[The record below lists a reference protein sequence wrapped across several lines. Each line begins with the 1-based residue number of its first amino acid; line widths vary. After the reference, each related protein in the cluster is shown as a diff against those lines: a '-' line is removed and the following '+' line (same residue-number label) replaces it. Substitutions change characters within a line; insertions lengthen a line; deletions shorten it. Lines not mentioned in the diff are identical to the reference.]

1 MSSSFLERLFKRM
14 INQFVLAN
22 VLHRPLR
29 ALVSVMAI
37 SLEVLMIL
45 MVVGI
50 CQGMIVET
58 AQRQNGIGADIFL
71 RPPNASVMFSTAGD
85 RIPTEDTERLRPLSQ
100 IRAISPVLTQLETS
114 DGLVNIF
121 GIDFASFTA
130 VSSGFTFLE
139 GGSFSSETADEILID
154 DLYQRS
160 KGLKVGDTHT
170 LRGRNFKVA
179 GVVRNGKGARVF
191 VPIKTLQEL
200 TGWNGQATMMLIKI
214 MDPGQIDAAIQAIQ
228 KVLPGYQ
235 VNSSQ
240 EWVSLLMN
248 TSPPG
253 LDLFIYVVVGIAA
266 VIGSFAIFLS
276 MYTTIAERTRD
287 IGILKSLG
295 ASKAYIV
302 SLILRESVALSLLGL
317 FLGVLLAVAGRSLIE
332 ALIPTQPVRLSME
345 WIGISALLV
354 VVSGVT
360 GALYPA
366 FQAASKDP
374 LVALAYE

>member
-1 MSSSFLERLFKRM
+1 M

-29 ALVSVMAI
+29 ALVSVLAI

-50 CQGMIVET
+50 CKGMIIDT

-71 RPPNASVMFSTAGD
+71 RPPNAPVIFSTGSV
-85 RIPTEDTERLRPLSQ
+85 RMPIEDGANLKVLPQ
-100 IRAISPVLTQLETS
+100 IRALSPVLTQLETS

-121 GIDFASFTA
+121 GIDYASFTS
-130 VSSGFTFLE
+130 VSGGFTFFA
-139 GGSFSSETADEILID
+139 GGSFSHAAANEIIID
-154 DLYQRS
+154 DLYQQS
-160 KGLKVGDTHT
+160 KRLNVGDSHT
-170 LRGRNFKVA
+170 LKGRSFKVC

-191 VPIKTLQEL
+191 VPIETLQEL
-200 TGWNGQATMMLIKI
+200 TGWNGQATMTLIKLN
-214 MDPGQIDAAIQAIQ
+214 DSSQVDAAIQAIQ
-228 KVLPGYQ
+228 NVLPGYQ

-253 LDLFIYVVVGIAA
+253 LDLFIYVVVGIAV

-295 ASKAYIV
+295 ASKGYIV
-302 SLILRESVALSLLGL
+302 NLILRESVALSFFGLLLGV
-317 FLGVLLAVAGRSLIE
+317 VLTLASRSVIE
-332 ALIPTQPVRLSME
+332 TLIPTQQVLLSIP
-345 WIGISALLV
+345 WIGISTLLV

-366 FQAASKDP
+366 IQAASKDP
-374 LVALAYE
+374 LLALEYE

>member
-1 MSSSFLERLFKRM
+1 M

-29 ALVSVMAI
+29 ALVSVLAI

-50 CQGMIVET
+50 CQGMIFET

-71 RPPNASVMFSTAGD
+71 RPPNASVIFSVGSD
-85 RIPTEDTERLRPLSQ
+85 RMKTTDGEKLASLPQVRSL
-100 IRAISPVLTQLETS
+100 SPVLTQLETG

-121 GIDFASFTA
+121 GIDYASFAA
-130 VSSGFTFLE
+130 VSGGFTFLE
-139 GGSFSSETADEILID
+139 GGPFTSETADEILID

-160 KGLKVGDTHT
+160 KGLSLGKTHS
-170 LRGRNFKVA
+170 LKGRSFKVV

-191 VPIKTLQEL
+191 VPIRTLQEL
-200 TGWNGQATMMLIKI
+200 TGWNGQATLTLIKLN
-214 MDPGQIDAAIQAIQ
+214 DASQVDAGIQAIQ
-228 KVLPGYQ
+228 NLLPGYQ

-295 ASKAYIV
+295 ASKAYII
-302 SLILRESVALSLLGL
+302 SLILRESVALSFLGL
-317 FLGVLLAVAGRSLIE
+317 FLGVLLAVAGRGLIE
-332 ALIPTQPVRLSME
+332 TLIPTQPVRLTME

>member
-1 MSSSFLERLFKRM
+1 M

-50 CQGMIVET
+50 SQGMIVDT

-71 RPPNASVMFSTAGD
+71 RPPNASVIFSVGSD
-85 RIPTEDTERLRPLSQ
+85 RMPTSDGEKLGSLPQ
-100 IRAISPVLTQLETS
+100 IRALSPVLTQLETG

-121 GIDFASFTA
+121 GIDYASFAA
-130 VSSGFTFLE
+130 VSGGFTFLA
-139 GGSFSSETADEILID
+139 GTPFSGETADEILID

-160 KGLKVGDTHT
+160 KGLKVGGTHI
-170 LRGRNFKVA
+170 LKGRSFKVV

-200 TGWNGQATMMLIKI
+200 TGWNGQATMTLIKLN
-214 MDPGQIDAAIQAIQ
+214 DANQIDAAIQAIQ
-228 KVLPGYQ
+228 NALPGYQ

-302 SLILRESVALSLLGL
+302 SLILRESVALSFLGL
-317 FLGVLLAVAGRSLIE
+317 FLGIILALAGRSLIE
-332 ALIPTQPVRLSME
+332 ALVPTQQVRLSIA

>member
-1 MSSSFLERLFKRM
+1 M

-29 ALVSVMAI
+29 ALVSVLAI

-71 RPPNASVMFSTAGD
+71 RPANASVMFATASD
-85 RIPTEDTERLRPLSQ
+85 RMPMEDGEKLRTLPQ
-100 IRAISPVLTQLETS
+100 VRALSPVLTQLETT

-121 GIDFASFTA
+121 GIDYARFAA
-130 VSSGFTFLE
+130 VSGGFAFLA
-139 GGSFSSETADEILID
+139 GGPFTTETADEILID

-160 KGLKVGDTHT
+160 KGLKLGDAHM
-170 LRGRNFKVA
+170 LKGRSFKVV
-179 GVVRNGKGARVF
+179 GMVRNGKGARVF

-200 TGWNGQATMMLIKI
+200 TGWSGQATMTLIKLN
-214 MDPGQIDAAIQAIQ
+214 DADQIDAAIQAIQ

-302 SLILRESVALSLLGL
+302 SLILRESVALSFLGL
-317 FLGVLLAVAGRSLIE
+317 FLGVLLAVVGRSLIE
-332 ALIPTQPVRLSME
+332 ALIPTQPVRLSIE

-354 VVSGVT
+354 VISGVT
-360 GALYPA
+360 GAIYPA

>member
-1 MSSSFLERLFKRM
+1 
-14 INQFVLAN
+14 
-22 VLHRPLR
+22 
-29 ALVSVMAI
+29 
-37 SLEVLMIL
+37 LEVLMIL

-50 CQGMIVET
+50 SQGMIVET

-71 RPPNASVMFSTAGD
+71 RPPNASVIFSIGSD
-85 RIPTEDTERLRPLSQ
+85 RMPTTDGEKLRTLPPV
-100 IRAISPVLTQLETS
+100 RALSPVLTQLETS

-121 GIDFASFTA
+121 GIDYPSFAA
-130 VSSGFTFLE
+130 VSGGFHFLA
-139 GGSFSSETADEILID
+139 GGPFSSETADEILID

-160 KGLKVGDTHT
+160 KGLKVGDAHT
-170 LRGRNFKVA
+170 LKGRTFKVV

-200 TGWNGQATMMLIKI
+200 TGWNGQATMTLIKTN
-214 MDPGQIDAAIQAIQ
+214 DASQIDAAIQAIQ
-228 KVLPGYQ
+228 NVLPSYQ

-253 LDLFIYVVVGIAA
+253 LDLFIYVVVGIAV

-295 ASKAYIV
+295 ASKRYIV
-302 SLILRESVALSLLGL
+302 SLILRESVALSFLGL
-317 FLGVLLAVAGRSLIE
+317 VLGVLLTLAGGSLIE
-332 ALIPTQPVRLSME
+332 TLVPTQQVQISTS

-366 FQAASKDP
+366 LQAASKDP

>member
-1 MSSSFLERLFKRM
+1 MDGAVRKQDRMTNRL
-14 INQFVLAN
+14 VLAN

-29 ALVSVMAI
+29 ALASVLAI

-50 CQGMIVET
+50 CKGMIVET

-71 RPPNASVMFSTAGD
+71 RPPNAPVIFSTGSV
-85 RIPTEDTERLRPLSQ
+85 RLRTEDGERLKSLP
-100 IRAISPVLTQLETS
+100 AILAVSPVLTQLETS

-121 GIDFASFTA
+121 GIEYASFVE
-130 VSSGFTFLE
+130 VSGGFTFVA
-139 GGSFSSETADEILID
+139 GGPFSSPQADEIIID
-154 DLYQRS
+154 DLYQQT
-160 KGLKVGDTHT
+160 KHLKVGDEHT
-170 LRGRNFKVA
+170 LKGRSFRVC

-191 VPIKTLQEL
+191 VPIQTLQEL
-200 TGWNGQATMMLIKI
+200 TGWTGQATMMLIKCRQES
-214 MDPGQIDAAIQAIQ
+214 QIEDAIAAIRQ
-228 KVLPGYQ
+228 VLPDHQ

-248 TSPPG
+248 TTPPG
-253 LDLFIYVVVGIAA
+253 LDLFIYVVVGTAV

-302 SLILRESVALSLLGL
+302 NVILRESLALSLLGL
-317 FLGVLLAVAGRSLIE
+317 LLGVALTLVGRSVIE
-332 ALIPTQPVRLSME
+332 ALIPTQQVLLSGQ
-345 WIGISALLV
+345 WILLSALLV
-354 VVSGVT
+354 VFSGVL

-366 FQAASKDP
+366 IQAASKDP
-374 LVALAYE
+374 LLALDYE

>member
-1 MSSSFLERLFKRM
+1 M

-50 CQGMIVET
+50 CQGMIMET

-71 RPPNASVMFSTAGD
+71 RPPNASVMFATASD
-85 RIPTEDTERLRPLSQ
+85 RMPMEDGEK
-100 IRAISPVLTQLETS
+100 IRALPQVRALAPVLTQLETT

-121 GIDFASFTA
+121 GIDYARFTA
-130 VSSGFTFLE
+130 VSGGFSFVA
-139 GGSFSSETADEILID
+139 GGPFTTDTADEILID

-160 KGLKVGDTHT
+160 KGLKLGDAHT
-170 LRGRNFKVA
+170 LKGRSFKVV

-200 TGWNGQATMMLIKI
+200 TGWNGQATMTLIKLN
-214 MDPGQIDAAIQAIQ
+214 DASQLDVAIQAIQ
-228 KVLPGYQ
+228 NVLPGYQ

-253 LDLFIYVVVGIAA
+253 LDLFIYVVVGIAV

-295 ASKAYIV
+295 ASKTYIV
-302 SLILRESVALSLLGL
+302 SLILRESVALSFLGL
-317 FLGVLLAVAGRSLIE
+317 FLGVVLALAGRSLIE
-332 ALIPTQPVRLSME
+332 ALIPTQPVRLSIA
-345 WIGISALLV
+345 WIGISGLLV

>member
-1 MSSSFLERLFKRM
+1 M

-50 CQGMIVET
+50 SQGMIVET

-71 RPPNASVMFSTAGD
+71 RPPNASVIFSIGSD
-85 RIPTEDTERLRPLSQ
+85 RMSTSDGEKLGSLPQ
-100 IRAISPVLTQLETS
+100 IRALSPVLTQLETG

-121 GIDFASFTA
+121 GIDYASFAA
-130 VSSGFTFLE
+130 VSGGFTFLA
-139 GGSFSSETADEILID
+139 GTPFSSETSDEILID

-160 KGLKVGDTHT
+160 KGLKVGGTHT
-170 LRGRNFKVA
+170 LKGRSFKVV

-200 TGWNGQATMMLIKI
+200 TGWNGQATMTLIKLN
-214 MDPGQIDAAIQAIQ
+214 DTSQIDAAIQAIQ
-228 KVLPGYQ
+228 NALPGYQ

-253 LDLFIYVVVGIAA
+253 LDLFIYVVVGIAV

-302 SLILRESVALSLLGL
+302 SLILRESVALSFLGL
-317 FLGVLLAVAGRSLIE
+317 FLGVILTLAGRSLIE
-332 ALIPTQPVRLSME
+332 ALIPTQPVRLSIA

>member
-1 MSSSFLERLFKRM
+1 M
-14 INQFVLAN
+14 INQFVMAN

-50 CQGMIVET
+50 SQGMIVET

-71 RPPNASVMFSTAGD
+71 RPPNASVIFSIGSDRMSTSDGEKAGSL
-85 RIPTEDTERLRPLSQ
+85 PQ
-100 IRAISPVLTQLETS
+100 IRALSPVLTQLETG

-121 GIDFASFTA
+121 GIDYASFAT
-130 VSSGFTFLE
+130 VSGGFTFLA
-139 GGSFSSETADEILID
+139 GTPFSSETSDEILID

-160 KGLKVGDTHT
+160 KGLKVGGTHT
-170 LRGRNFKVA
+170 LKGRSFKVV

-200 TGWNGQATMMLIKI
+200 TGWNGQATMTLIKLN
-214 MDPGQIDAAIQAIQ
+214 DASQIDAAIQAIQ
-228 KVLPGYQ
+228 NALPGYQ

-253 LDLFIYVVVGIAA
+253 LDLFIYVVVGIAV

-276 MYTTIAERTRD
+276 M
-287 IGILKSLG
+287 
-295 ASKAYIV
+295 
-302 SLILRESVALSLLGL
+302 
-317 FLGVLLAVAGRSLIE
+317 
-332 ALIPTQPVRLSME
+332 
-345 WIGISALLV
+345 
-354 VVSGVT
+354 
-360 GALYPA
+360 
-366 FQAASKDP
+366 
-374 LVALAYE
+374 

>member
-1 MSSSFLERLFKRM
+1 M
-14 INQFVLAN
+14 INRFVLAN

-29 ALVSVMAI
+29 ALVGVLAI

-50 CQGMIVET
+50 SRGMIVET
-58 AQRQNGIGADIFL
+58 AQRQNGIGADVFL
-71 RPPNASVMFSTAGD
+71 RPPNASVIFSTGSD
-85 RIPTEDTERLRPLSQ
+85 RMPTADGEKLTSVSSVK
-100 IRAISPVLTQLETS
+100 AISPVLTQLETS
-114 DGLVNIF
+114 DGLVNVF
-121 GIDFASFTA
+121 GIDYASFVA
-130 VSSGFTFLE
+130 VSGGFTFVA
-139 GGSFSSETADEILID
+139 GGAFSGETVDEILID
-154 DLYQRS
+154 DLYWRS
-160 KGLKVGDTHT
+160 KRLEVGDTHT
-170 LRGRNFKVA
+170 LKGRAFKVA

-191 VPIKTLQEL
+191 VPIRTLQEL
-200 TGWNGQATMMLIKI
+200 TGWNGQATMTLIKLH
-214 MDPGQIDAAIQAIQ
+214 DSSQTEAAIQAIQ
-228 KVLPGYQ
+228 KLLPGYQ

-253 LDLFIYVVVGIAA
+253 LDLFIYVVVGIAV

-295 ASKAYIV
+295 ASKAYIMG
-302 SLILRESVALSLLGL
+302 LILRESVALSFLGL
-317 FLGVLLAVAGRSLIE
+317 VLGVVLAVAGRSLIE
-332 ALIPTQPVRLSME
+332 TLIPTQRVQISLA
-345 WIGISALLV
+345 WIAISGLLV
-354 VVSGVT
+354 VVSGVA

>member
-1 MSSSFLERLFKRM
+1 M
-14 INQFVLAN
+14 INQFVWAN

-29 ALVSVMAI
+29 ALVSVLAI

-58 AQRQNGIGADIFL
+58 AKRQNGIGADIFL
-71 RPPNASVMFSTAGD
+71 RPPNASVIFSTASD
-85 RIPTEDTERLRPLSQ
+85 RMPAEDAEKLKALPQ
-100 IRAISPVLTQLETS
+100 VRALSPVLTQLETS

-121 GIDFASFTA
+121 GIDYASFAA
-130 VSSGFTFLE
+130 VSGGFTLLA
-139 GGSFSSETADEILID
+139 GTRFSGETADEILID

-160 KGLKVGDTHT
+160 KGLTVGATHT
-170 LRGRNFKVA
+170 LKGRNFKVV

-200 TGWNGQATMMLIKI
+200 TGWNGQATMTLVKLN
-214 MDPGQIDAAIQAIQ
+214 DASQIDAAIAAIQ
-228 KVLPGYQ
+228 NVLPGYQ

-253 LDLFIYVVVGIAA
+253 LNLFIYVVVGTAV

-295 ASKAYIV
+295 ASRAYIV
-302 SLILRESVALSLLGL
+302 NLILRESIALSFFGL
-317 FLGVLLAVAGRSLIE
+317 ILGVLLTLAGRFVIE
-332 ALIPTQPVRLSME
+332 TLVPTQSVLLSIS
-345 WIGISALLV
+345 WIGVSTLLV
-354 VVSGVT
+354 VVSGLT

-366 FQAASKDP
+366 LQAASKDP
-374 LVALAYE
+374 LVALPYE

>member
-1 MSSSFLERLFKRM
+1 M
-14 INQFVLAN
+14 INQFVWAN

-29 ALVSVMAI
+29 ALVSVLAI

-58 AQRQNGIGADIFL
+58 AKRQNGIGADIFV
-71 RPPNASVMFSTAGD
+71 RPPNASVIFSTASD
-85 RIPTEDTERLRPLSQ
+85 RMPTEDGEKLKALPQ
-100 IRAISPVLTQLETS
+100 IRALSPVLTQLETS

-121 GIDFASFTA
+121 GIDYASFAA
-130 VSSGFTFLE
+130 VSGGFTFVA
-139 GGSFSSETADEILID
+139 GGPFSSETADEILID

-160 KGLKVGDTHT
+160 KRLKLGDSHT
-170 LRGRNFKVA
+170 LRGRTFKVI

-200 TGWNGQATMMLIKI
+200 SGWNGQATMTLIKI
-214 MDPGQIDAAIQAIQ
+214 NEPNQLDATIQAIQ
-228 KVLPGYQ
+228 NVLPSYQ

-253 LDLFIYVVVGIAA
+253 LDLFIYVVVGTAA

-295 ASKAYIV
+295 ASKTYIV
-302 SLILRESVALSLLGL
+302 GLILRESVALSFLGL
-317 FLGVLLAVAGRSLIE
+317 FVGVFLAMVAGRLIE
-332 ALIPTQPVRLSME
+332 TLVPTQQVLLPIS
-345 WIGISALLV
+345 WIGISTLLV
-354 VVSGVT
+354 VFSGVT
-360 GALYPA
+360 GAIYPA

>member
-1 MSSSFLERLFKRM
+1 M
-14 INQFVLAN
+14 INQFVVAN

-50 CQGMIVET
+50 SQGMIVET

-71 RPPNASVMFSTAGD
+71 RPPNASVIFSIGSD
-85 RIPTEDTERLRPLSQ
+85 RMPTSDGEKLGTLPQ
-100 IRAISPVLTQLETS
+100 IRALSPLLTQLETG

-121 GIDFASFTA
+121 GIDYASFA
-130 VSSGFTFLE
+130 VVSGGFTFLA
-139 GGSFSSETADEILID
+139 GTPFSGETAEEILID

-160 KGLKVGDTHT
+160 KGLKLGDAHT
-170 LRGRNFKVA
+170 LKGRSFKVV

-200 TGWNGQATMMLIKI
+200 TGWNGQATMTLIKLA
-214 MDPGQIDAAIQAIQ
+214 DASQIDAAIQAIQ

-253 LDLFIYVVVGIAA
+253 LDLFIYVVVGIAV

-302 SLILRESVALSLLGL
+302 SLILRESVALSFLGLLLG
-317 FLGVLLAVAGRSLIE
+317 VILALAGRSLIE
-332 ALIPTQPVRLSME
+332 ALIPTQQVRLSIS
-345 WIGISALLV
+345 WIGISAFLV

>member
-1 MSSSFLERLFKRM
+1 M
-14 INQFVLAN
+14 INRFVLAN

-29 ALVSVMAI
+29 ALVSVLAI

-50 CQGMIVET
+50 SQGMIVET

-71 RPPNASVMFSTAGD
+71 RPPNASVIFSIGSDRMPTADGD
-85 RIPTEDTERLRPLSQ
+85 NLRTLPQ
-100 IRAISPVLTQLETS
+100 IRALSPVLTQLETS

-121 GIDFASFTA
+121 GIDYSSFVA
-130 VSSGFTFLE
+130 VSGGFTFLD
-139 GGSFSSETADEILID
+139 GGPFRSEIADEILID

-160 KGLKVGDTHT
+160 KKLKVGDTHA
-170 LRGRNFKVA
+170 LKGRTFKVV

-200 TGWNGQATMMLIKI
+200 TGWNGQATMTLIKTN
-214 MDPGQIDAAIQAIQ
+214 DPGQIEAAIQAIQ
-228 KVLPGYQ
+228 TALPSYQ

-253 LDLFIYVVVGIAA
+253 LDLFIYVVVGIAV

-295 ASKAYIV
+295 ASKTYIV
-302 SLILRESVALSLLGL
+302 GLILRESVALSFLGL
-317 FLGVLLAVAGRSLIE
+317 CLGVLLTLAGRSLIE
-332 ALIPTQPVRLSME
+332 TLVPTQQVQVSIS
-345 WIGISALLV
+345 WIGISTLLV
-354 VVSGVT
+354 LVSGVT

>member
-1 MSSSFLERLFKRM
+1 M

-29 ALVSVMAI
+29 ALISVMAI

-71 RPPNASVMFSTAGD
+71 RPPNASVMFATGGD
-85 RIPTEDTERLRPLSQ
+85 RMPMENAEKLRTLPQ
-100 IRAISPVLTQLETS
+100 IRALSPVLTQLETS

-121 GIDFASFTA
+121 GIDYASFTA
-130 VSSGFTFLE
+130 VSGGFVFVAGRT
-139 GGSFSSETADEILID
+139 FSSETADEILID

-160 KGLKVGDTHT
+160 KGLTIGAAHT
-170 LRGRNFKVA
+170 LKGRSFRVA

-191 VPIKTLQEL
+191 VPIKALQEL
-200 TGWNGQATMMLIKI
+200 TGWNGQATMTLIKLS
-214 MDPGQIDAAIQAIQ
+214 DPSQIDSAIQAIQ
-228 KVLPGYQ
+228 IELPDYQ

-248 TSPPG
+248 TTPPG
-253 LDLFIYVVVGIAA
+253 LDLFIYVVVGIAV

-317 FLGVLLAVAGRSLIE
+317 FLGILLTLAGRSVIE
-332 ALIPTQPVRLSME
+332 TLIPTQPVLVSMS

-374 LVALAYE
+374 LAALAYE

>member
-1 MSSSFLERLFKRM
+1 MT
-14 INQFVLAN
+14 NQFVLSN
-22 VLHRPLR
+22 VLHRPMR
-29 ALVSVMAI
+29 ALVSVLAI

-58 AQRQNGIGADIFL
+58 AQRQNGIGADVFL
-71 RPPNASVMFSTAGD
+71 RPPNAPIIFTTGSVRMPIQDSEKLKAV
-85 RIPTEDTERLRPLSQ
+85 PE
-100 IRAISPVLTQLETS
+100 IRAISPVLTQLETG

-121 GIDFASFTA
+121 GIDYQSFLDVSGGFVFLAGVPFSGPTA
-130 VSSGFTFLE
+130 N
-139 GGSFSSETADEILID
+139 EILID
-154 DLYQRS
+154 DLYSQS
-160 KGLKVGDTHT
+160 KHLKVSDSHI
-170 LRGRNFKVA
+170 LKGRRFKVC

-191 VPIKTLQEL
+191 VPIGTLQEL
-200 TGWNGQATMMLIKI
+200 TGWTDQATMTLIKCH
-214 MDPGQIDAAIQAIQ
+214 DASQVAASIQAIQ

-235 VNSSQ
+235 VNSNE

-253 LDLFIYVVVGIAA
+253 LDLFIYVVVGTAV

-295 ASKAYIV
+295 ASKRYIV
-302 SLILRESVALSLLGL
+302 DLILRESLALSLFGL
-317 FLGVLLAVAGRSLIE
+317 LLGVALTLAGRSAIE
-332 ALIPTQPVRLSME
+332 TLVPTQRVLLPMSWL
-345 WIGISALLV
+345 GISALLV
-354 VVSGVT
+354 IVSGVM

-366 FQAASKDP
+366 IQAAGKDP
-374 LVALAYE
+374 LEALDYE

>member
-1 MSSSFLERLFKRM
+1 MRLDFVLEFTQM
-14 INQFVLAN
+14 INQFVIAN

-50 CQGMIVET
+50 SQGMIVET

-71 RPPNASVMFSTAGD
+71 RPPNASVIFSVGSD
-85 RIPTEDTERLRPLSQ
+85 RMPTSDGQKLVSLPQ
-100 IRAISPVLTQLETS
+100 IRFLSPVLTQLETG

-121 GIDFASFTA
+121 GIDYDSFAA
-130 VSSGFTFLE
+130 VSGGFTFVA
-139 GGSFSSETADEILID
+139 GAAFSSETSDEILID

-160 KGLKVGDTHT
+160 KGLKVGGTHT
-170 LRGRNFKVA
+170 LKGRSFKVV

-200 TGWNGQATMMLIKI
+200 TGWNGQATMMLIKLN
-214 MDPGQIDAAIQAIQ
+214 DGSPIDGAIQAIQ
-228 KVLPGYQ
+228 SALPGYQ

-253 LDLFIYVVVGIAA
+253 LDLFIYVVVGIAV

-302 SLILRESVALSLLGL
+302 SLILRESVALSFLGL
-317 FLGVLLAVAGRSLIE
+317 FLGVVLTLAGRSLIE
-332 ALIPTQPVRLSME
+332 ALIPTQPVQLSIA
-345 WIGISALLV
+345 WVGISALLV

-366 FQAASKDP
+366 LQAASKDP

>member
-1 MSSSFLERLFKRM
+1 MV
-14 INQFVLAN
+14 NQFVLAN
-22 VLHRPLR
+22 VLHRPMR
-29 ALVSVMAI
+29 ALISVLAI

-58 AQRQNGIGADIFL
+58 AQRQNGIGADIVL
-71 RPPNASVMFSTAGD
+71 RPPNASVMFSTGSD
-85 RIPTEDTERLRPLSQ
+85 RMPIEDGEKLRILSQ
-100 IRAISPVLTQLETS
+100 VRAISPVLTQLETS

-121 GIDFASFTA
+121 GIDYSSFKA
-130 VSSGFTFLE
+130 VSGGFTFVD
-139 GGSFSSETADEILID
+139 GTPFSSETADEILID

-160 KGLKVGDTHT
+160 KKLTVGATHT
-170 LRGRNFKVA
+170 LKGHTFKVA

-200 TGWNGQATMMLIKI
+200 TGWNGQATLSLIKVA
-214 MDPGQIDAAIQAIQ
+214 DSNQIEATIQAIRD
-228 KVLPGYQ
+228 VLPAYQ

-253 LDLFIYVVVGIAA
+253 LDLFIYVVVGTAV

-295 ASKAYIV
+295 ASRAYIV
-302 SLILRESVALSLLGL
+302 NLILRESIALSFFGL
-317 FLGVLLAVAGRSLIE
+317 ILGVLLTLAGRFVIE
-332 ALIPTQPVRLSME
+332 TLVPTQSVLLSIS
-345 WIGISALLV
+345 WIGVSTLLV
-354 VVSGVT
+354 VVSGLT

-366 FQAASKDP
+366 LQAASKDP
-374 LVALAYE
+374 LVALPYE

>member
-1 MSSSFLERLFKRM
+1 M

-29 ALVSVMAI
+29 ALVSVLAI

-50 CQGMIVET
+50 SQGMIVET

-71 RPPNASVMFSTAGD
+71 RPPNAPVIFATGSVRM
-85 RIPTEDTERLRPLSQ
+85 PTEEAEKLRSLPQ
-100 IRAISPVLTQLETS
+100 ISALSPVLTQLETS

-121 GIDFASFTA
+121 GIDLASFTA
-130 VSSGFTFLE
+130 VSGGFNFLA
-139 GGSFSSETADEILID
+139 GAPFSSETADEILVD

-160 KGLKVGDTHT
+160 KGLKVGGMHT
-170 LRGRNFKVA
+170 LKGRSFKVS

-200 TGWNGQATMMLIKI
+200 TGWDGQATMMLIKLHDTI
-214 MDPGQIDAAIQAIQ
+214 QPDVVIPAIQTR
-228 KVLPGYQ
+228 LPPGYQ

-295 ASKAYIV
+295 ASKAYII

-317 FLGVLLAVAGRSLIE
+317 FLGVLLTLVGRSLIE
-332 ALIPTQPVRLSME
+332 TLVPTQQVFLSAG

-374 LVALAYE
+374 LIALAYE

>member
-1 MSSSFLERLFKRM
+1 M

-85 RIPTEDTERLRPLSQ
+85 RISTEDTERLRPLSQ

-121 GIDFASFTA
+121 GIDYASFTA

-170 LRGRNFKVA
+170 LKGRNFKVA

-214 MDPGQIDAAIQAIQ
+214 IDPGQIDAAIQAIQ

-354 VVSGVT
+354 LVSGVT